1 MSSDLRAS
9 DKKSTELVMRL
20 WRDHVVKYWPI
31 LTLALILMSLEGAA
45 LGAFAWLV
53 RPLFD
58 ELFAAQ
64 SMDGIGWVVAAIG
77 GMFAFRA
84 IAGFL
89 HRIIIAGVGLRVTNA
104 LQVRLVKHI
113 LGLDSSFF
121 AINPP
126 GSLIERVR
134 GDTTTLQSAST
145 SVLLSLGRD
154 SVALISL
161 TVVMLLTDWSWTL
174 VALVGVPLLI
184 LPMSALLRLIRRTAF
199 AARDTAALLT
209 TRLDE
214 MFHGV
219 QSIKVN
225 RLEAT
230 ETERFA
236 KDTRRFL
243 RFQLRSSAGQAANP
257 SLIDLLSGLGFV
269 AVTLFGAE
277 AIINGEKTVGEFMS
291 FITALSLM
299 FDPLKRLSNTAGGLQ
314 AAAASLDRL
323 YTALEVT
330 PKITSP
336 ANPKPLHAGDIRF
349 EAAEFAYGDAPVLR
363 GLDLTALEGKTT
375 AIVGPSGAGKTT
387 VFGLLTRLIDPV
399 AGKVTIGGTQINEVS
414 LEDLRNSI
422 AVVGQETALFD
433 QTIAENIR
441 MGRLDATDAE
451 IHEAAAAAHIL
462 EFTNALP
469 EGLET
474 PVGPRGSSLS
484 GGQRQR
490 VAIAR
495 AMLKKAPILLL
506 DEPTSALDTQSE
518 KLVQEAL
525 ARLSEGRT
533 TLVIAHRL
541 STVRE
546 ADLIVVMDHGR
557 VVEQGTH
564 DALIAQD
571 GAYARLNALQ
581 SAGIETS
588 L

>member
-1 MSSDLRAS
+1 MSSDLNAS
-9 DKKSTELVMRL
+9 EKKSTELVVRL
-20 WRDHVVKYWPI
+20 WRDHVAKYWPV

-64 SMDGIGWVVAAIG
+64 SLDGIGWVVVAIG

-84 IAGFL
+84 LAGFL
-89 HRIIIAGVGLRVTNA
+89 HRMILAAIGLRVTNA

-121 AINPP
+121 AINSP

-134 GDTTTLQSAST
+134 GDTMTLQSTST
-145 SVLLSLGRD
+145 YVLMSLGRD
-154 SVALISL
+154 AVALVAL
-161 TVVMLLTDWSWTL
+161 TVVMLATDWTWTL

-323 YTALEVT
+323 YTALEVQ

-336 ANPKPLHAGDIRF
+336 ANPKPFTAGDITF
-349 EAAEFAYGDAPVLR
+349 DEAKFAYGDAPVLN
-363 GLDLTALEGKTT
+363 GLSFTAMAGKTT

-399 AGKVTIGGTQINEVS
+399 SGKVSIGGTATDAVS
-414 LEDLRNSI
+414 LADLRDNI

-441 MGRLDATDAE
+441 MGRLDASDDE
-451 IHEAAAAAHIL
+451 VREAAASAHIL
-462 EFTNALP
+462 EFADGLP
-469 EGLET
+469 QGLDT
-474 PVGPRGSSLS
+474 AVGPRGSSLS

-525 ARLSEGRT
+525 ARLSQGRT

-541 STVRE
+541 STIRD

-564 DALIAQD
+564 DDLIARE

-581 SAGIETS
+581 SAGIDTS

>member
-1 MSSDLRAS
+1 MSSDLSAS
-9 DKKSTELVMRL
+9 DKKSTELVTRL
-20 WRDHVVKYWPI
+20 WRDHVAKYWPI

-77 GMFAFRA
+77 AMFAFRA

-134 GDTTTLQSAST
+134 GDTMTLQSAST

-161 TVVMLLTDWSWTL
+161 TIVMLLTDWSWTL

-336 ANPKPLHAGDIRF
+336 ANPKPLTSGDIRF

-387 VFGLLTRLIDPV
+387 VFGLLTRLIDPDT
-399 AGKVTIGGTQINEVS
+399 GKVTIGGTQINEVS

-462 EFTNALP
+462 EFTDALP
-469 EGLET
+469 DGLET

-564 DALIAQD
+564 DTLIAQD